1 MLFQVSIPKILNLI
15 SSKRKKEI
23 LEKYDLDDSSIPFE
37 KVVKINS
44 VNNPQCISLLQKISP
59 EIVIVNGT
67 RIISKN
73 ILESVPVKF
82 INIHAGITPKYRNVH
97 GAYWA
102 LVNNDFAN
110 CGVTVHEVDSGV
122 DTGNII
128 YQKTIE
134 VISRD
139 NFSTYPLLQL
149 AEGIIYLKKA
159 LTDIFS
165 NNVTFKKNNLE
176 SKIWHHPT
184 LAQYLY
190 HRIFFHKK

>member
-1 MLFQVSIPKILNLI
+1 MNKHRIVILAGKGVSTNILFHSLKNDYDIQAVILEDAVPTREFLKKRAKKLGFWKVGGQVLFQVSIPKILNLI

-82 INIHAGITPKYRNVH
+82 INIH
-97 GAYWA
+97 
-102 LVNNDFAN
+102 
-110 CGVTVHEVDSGV
+110 
-122 DTGNII
+122 
-128 YQKTIE
+128 
-134 VISRD
+134 
-139 NFSTYPLLQL
+139 
-149 AEGIIYLKKA
+149 
-159 LTDIFS
+159 
-165 NNVTFKKNNLE
+165 
-176 SKIWHHPT
+176 
-184 LAQYLY
+184 
-190 HRIFFHKK
+190 